1 MARGEAVSWKLW
13 QNFRIKSFTF
23 LVALCGN
30 PYNHSHHGFE
40 LESRDRCAVSN
51 KGWEFREQILNR
63 IRPWAGFDPEH
74 SSSYWLCL
82 TIEERNKKLR
92 LILDSREQHC
102 CYHYKS
108 RSTKMLLG
116 DLVFRDF
123 PSEKILLLKRLHL
136 TRCVLWNVYYWHW
149 QAPWVAPDLLDPVL
163 GTHLTASTQ
172 PPHPSSS
179 SSYLLSYG
187 LFTYHISTK

>member
-74 SSSYWLCL
+74 SSSYQLYL
-82 TIEERNKKLR
+82 TIEEKNRKLR
-92 LILDSREQHC
+92 LILGAQNNIIAPITKAGAPK
-102 CYHYKS
+102 CYWGTWSFEISLLRKS
-108 RSTKMLLG
+108 SFWRGCTWPG
-116 DLVFRDF
+116 
-123 PSEKILLLKRLHL
+123 
-136 TRCVLWNVYYWHW
+136 VYYGMYIT
-149 QAPWVAPDLLDPVL
+149 DTDR
-163 GTHLTASTQ
+163 
-172 PPHPSSS
+172 PPGWPP
-179 SSYLLSYG
+179 
-187 LFTYHISTK
+187 IS